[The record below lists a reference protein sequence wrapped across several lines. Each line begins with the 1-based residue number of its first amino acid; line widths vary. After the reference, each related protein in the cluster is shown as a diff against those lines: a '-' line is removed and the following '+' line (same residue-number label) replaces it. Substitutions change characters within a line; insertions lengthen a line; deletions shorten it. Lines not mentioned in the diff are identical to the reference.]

1 MCFISFYY
9 VIYTNTDIK
18 LNFTEK
24 FSPYRP
30 VNTLGLCYKNQLV
43 IAVQGNNRFLF
54 CDPYKTRKYSVW
66 AERGIVEC

>member
-43 IAVQGNNRFLF
+43 IAV
-54 CDPYKTRKYSVW
+54 
-66 AERGIVEC
+66 